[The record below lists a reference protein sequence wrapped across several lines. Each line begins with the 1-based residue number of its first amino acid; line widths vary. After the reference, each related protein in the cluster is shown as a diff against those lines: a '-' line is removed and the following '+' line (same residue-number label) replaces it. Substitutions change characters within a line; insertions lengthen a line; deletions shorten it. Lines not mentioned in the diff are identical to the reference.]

1 MIIARATGN
10 LAMAIQARAGAAIMF
25 YDTTDPVDW
34 PNGLFLSQIEISDE
48 HAQAQ
53 ATECEP
59 RLERNIRQQ

>member
-1 MIIARATGN
+1 
-10 LAMAIQARAGAAIMF
+10 MF
-25 YDTTDPVDW
+25 YDIIDPVDW
-34 PNGLFLSQIEISDE
+34 PNGLLLSQFEISDE

>member
-1 MIIARATGN
+1 
-10 LAMAIQARAGAAIMF
+10 MF
-25 YDTTDPVDW
+25 YDIIDPVDW

-53 ATECEP
+53 ATECKP